1 MTNLKKMT
9 AMTEMNY
16 MNERVFDSVKVAQ
29 KRNYQWGVVDLEG
42 NEIVPFGKYDWIDG
56 FDHGLARVN
65 KLCPDG
71 KKWGIINMSGEEV
84 LPVEY
89 DSVWNFYGKNRNSTT
104 VVKAGNKATVY
115 FSSLNPDLYDDDA
128 DFDTDDDYRYGS
140 HYGDFAGSYAQ
151 EEMGYSDDVIYDA
164 FEGDPDMYW
173 NID

>member
-1 MTNLKKMT
+1 MSNLVEK
-9 AMTEMNY
+9 E
-16 MNERVFDSVKVAQ
+16 FGSVKVIEN
-29 KRNYQWGVVDLEG
+29 RNYQWSIVDLEG
-42 NEIVPFGKYDWIDG
+42 NVIVPFGKYDWIDG

-65 KLCPDG
+65 KVDAG
-71 KKWGIINMSGEEV
+71 SKKWGIINMDGEEV

-104 VVKAGNKATVY
+104 IEKDGNQTTAY
-115 FSSLNPDLYDDDA
+115 FCDLNPDLYDEDA
-128 DFDTDDDYRYGS
+128 AFDCEEDDYRYGT

-151 EEMGYSDDVIYDA
+151 DEMGYSDDVIYDA

>member
-1 MTNLKKMT
+1 MTNLKKMI
-9 AMTEMNY
+9 AMTEINY
-16 MNERVFDSVKVAQ
+16 LNERVFDSVKVAQ

-42 NEIVPFGKYDWIDG
+42 NEVVPFGRYDWIDG

-65 KLCPDG
+65 KNGPNG
-71 KKWGIINMSGEEV
+71 KKWGIINMAGEEV

-89 DSVWNFYGKNRNSTT
+89 DSIWNFYGKNRNSTT
-104 VVKAGNKATVY
+104 IEKAGNQDTVY
-115 FSSLNPDLYDDDA
+115 FSNLNPDLYDGEA
-128 DFDTDDDYRYGS
+128 DFDYEDNNRYGG

-151 EEMGYSDDVIYDA
+151 DEMGYSDDVIYDA

>member
-71 KKWGIINMSGEEV
+71 KKWGIINMAGEEV

-104 VVKAGNKATVY
+104 IEKECVRSIVH
-115 FSSLNPDLYDDDA
+115 FSSLNGGIYDEDDN
-128 DFDTDDDYRYGS
+128 FGGGYHYGRR
-140 HYGDFAGSYAQ
+140 HFGDFAGSYAQ
-151 EEMGYSDDVIYDA
+151 DEMGIDDDTIYDA

>member
-1 MTNLKKMT
+1 MSNLVEK
-9 AMTEMNY
+9 E
-16 MNERVFDSVKVAQ
+16 FGSVKVIEN
-29 KRNYQWGVVDLEG
+29 RNYQWSIVDLEG
-42 NEIVPFGKYDWIDG
+42 NVIVPFGKYDWIDG

-65 KLCPDG
+65 KVGPNG
-71 KKWGIINMSGEEV
+71 KKWGIINMAGEEV

-104 VVKAGNKATVY
+104 IEKAGNQDTMH
-115 FSSLNPDLYDDDA
+115 FSDLNPDLYDDEA
-128 DFDTDDDYRYGS
+128 DFDYEDNNRYGG

-151 EEMGYSDDVIYDA
+151 DEMGFDDDTIYDA

>member
-1 MTNLKKMT
+1 MSNLVEK
-9 AMTEMNY
+9 E
-16 MNERVFDSVKVAQ
+16 FGSVKVIEN
-29 KRNYQWGVVDLEG
+29 RNYQWSIVDLEG
-42 NEIVPFGKYDWIDG
+42 NVIVPFGKYDWIDG

-71 KKWGIINMSGEEV
+71 KKWGMINMSGEEV

-104 VVKAGNKATVY
+104 VEKAGNKATVY
-115 FSSLNPDLYDDDA
+115 FSDLNPDLYDDET
-128 DFDTDDDYRYGS
+128 DFDYEDNDRYGR
-140 HYGDFAGSYAQ
+140 HFGDFAGSYAQ
-151 EEMGYSDDVIYDA
+151 DEMGIDDDTIYDA

>member
-1 MTNLKKMT
+1 
-9 AMTEMNY
+9 MTEMNY
-16 MNERVFDSVKVAQ
+16 LNVRVFDTVKVLQ

-65 KLCPDG
+65 KTGTNG
-71 KKWGIINMSGEEV
+71 KKWGIINMAGEEV

-104 VVKAGNKATVY
+104 IEKAGNQDTVY
-115 FSSLNPDLYDDDA
+115 FSDLNPDLYDDET
-128 DFDTDDDYRYGS
+128 DFDYEDNDRYGR
-140 HYGDFAGSYAQ
+140 HYGDFAGTYAQ
-151 EEMGYSDDVIYDA
+151 DEMGFDDDTIYDA
-164 FEGDPDMYW
+164 FEGDPDMCW